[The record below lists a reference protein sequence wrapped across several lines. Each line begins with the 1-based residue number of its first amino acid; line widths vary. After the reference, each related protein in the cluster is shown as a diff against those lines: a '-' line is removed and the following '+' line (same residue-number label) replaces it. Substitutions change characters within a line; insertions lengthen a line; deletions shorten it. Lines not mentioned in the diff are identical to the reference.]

1 MKTDCIKKSIA
12 ISIIQLFLT
21 SNSMNLAS
29 RVFAETRAI
38 AEFDDNIQSFFI
50 YVKKT
55 LISLKI
61 FQFWY

>member
-38 AEFDDNIQSFFI
+38 AEFDDNIQSFS
-50 YVKKT
+50 YMSRK
-55 LISLKI
+55 L
-61 FQFWY
+61 